1 MTTAAEVLKTIRDN
15 DVRYVDFRF
24 TDPRGKWQ
32 HVTFDVSLIDEEIFD
47 EGTMFD
53 GSSIAGWKAIN
64 ESDMLLMPDP
74 VTATLDPFFSA
85 ATMSIVC
92 DVLEPATGEP
102 YGRATRAAPPSAPR
116 LTCSRPASATRSMS
130 APRPSSSCSTT

>member
-53 GSSIAGWKAIN
+53 A
-64 ESDMLLMPDP
+64 ELLGKRLGGHVD
-74 VTATLDPFFSA
+74 A
-85 ATMSIVC
+85 
-92 DVLEPATGEP
+92 EP
-102 YGRATRAAPPSAPR
+102 RADDLAR
-116 LTCSRPASATRSMS
+116 LTAPLPGGFQSVDPDAPVPARTVTCPACGHEF
-130 APRPSSSCSTT
+130 AP

>member
-53 GSSIAGWKAIN
+53 GSSIAA
-64 ESDMLLMPDP
+64 
-74 VTATLDPFFSA
+74 
-85 ATMSIVC
+85 
-92 DVLEPATGEP
+92 
-102 YGRATRAAPPSAPR
+102 GRRSTSP
-116 LTCSRPASATRSMS
+116 TCS
-130 APRPSSSCSTT
+130 

>member
-1 MTTAAEVLKTIRDN
+1 MARHARAGYQAPPAGARDRVRVRHERRFRDPWRMPTMTTAAEVLKTIRDN

-53 GSSIAGWKAIN
+53 GSS
-64 ESDMLLMPDP
+64 
-74 VTATLDPFFSA
+74 T
-85 ATMSIVC
+85 
-92 DVLEPATGEP
+92 
-102 YGRATRAAPPSAPR
+102 
-116 LTCSRPASATRSMS
+116 
-130 APRPSSSCSTT
+130 ST

>member
-15 DVRYVDFRF
+15 DVRYVDLRF

-32 HVTFDVSLIDEEIFD
+32 HVTFDVSMVDDAFFS
-47 EGTMFD
+47 EGQMFD

-74 VTATLDPFFSA
+74 STACMDPFFSA
-85 ATMSIVC
+85 ATLSVVC
-92 DVLEPATGEP
+92 DVLEPESGEP
-102 YGRATRAAPPSAPR
+102 YGRDPAAPPSAPR
-116 LTCSRPASATRSMS
+116 PTCRRSASRTPSMS